1 MTDYLEKVHALIFFF
16 LCQGLEGLESNIYEV
31 TG

>member
-16 LCQGLEGLESNIYEV
+16 CQGLEGLESNIYEV